1 MKKHVIYVLMLTLLL
16 AGCAAPPPVE
26 EPVPLQEAP
35 VSLPQQAAPAV
46 SETVPAPPESVPV
59 PPQTTSAPSAPPA
72 QEFRVEGQQEQVAVT
87 VHQGSGYTISIPADG
102 WRLERD
108 ADDGAYEETWESTV
122 NDDVELQVS
131 RYEGRSA
138 AEARTAF
145 IRDHDDYRFDDPA
158 GSLVT
163 GQERDGDVLAFFS
176 HEQDGVAYIVSWQY
190 PAYAAE
196 GFGAR
201 LRQMA
206 ETFQLTN

>member
-35 VSLPQQAAPAV
+35 SVTQQREPAV
-46 SETVPAPPESVPV
+46 QPQSAPGPQIESAPK
-59 PPQTTSAPSAPPA
+59 TSAQPE
-72 QEFRVEGQQEQVAVT
+72 QQTLEFRVEGMEETVPVT
-87 VHQGSGYTISIPADG
+87 VYQGRGYTVSIPVEG
-102 WRLERD
+102 WRLEQD

-176 HEQDGVAYIVSWQY
+176 REQDGVAYIVSWQY